1 MSCNTPLKI
10 KQGKN
15 YITVPCRK
23 CMGCRIQKRNYYSML
38 ARFESF
44 SYYQKNLDSS
54 FVTLTYDDEHLP
66 SNGSLSIEES
76 KKFVK
81 RLREHLSRTDFPN
94 KEVISF
100 GRKVRVPDF
109 KFYIAGEYGSD
120 KKTFRP
126 HYHIILFG
134 VNTFIASDF
143 TRRAWKKG
151 NINVSSLNGARIRYC
166 MKYIDK
172 QYDSDIVPDDS
183 FQVPFSTWSKGLG
196 QDFIM
201 NNFRFVIENNGINNG
216 GRIVPLN
223 QYYRRLYGLDSN
235 VDIMDLKKNEI
246 ECALKHN
253 MSLKQYDEWIKFN
266 NELRYVKEARLK
278 GAVSDKYLKIAHDT
292 YIGNSTDVKSDMNI
306 NNLALNALEV

>member
-44 SYYQKNLDSS
+44 TYYQKNLDSS
-54 FVTLTYDDEHLP
+54 FITLTYDDDNLP

-81 RLREHLSRTDFPN
+81 RLREHLSRTDFP
-94 KEVISF
+94 KKKIYMF
-100 GRKVRVPDF
+100 GRERFVPDF
-109 KFYIAGEYGSD
+109 KFYIAGEYGSE
-120 KKTFRP
+120 KNTYRP

-134 VNTFIASDF
+134 VNQFVASDF
-143 TRRAWKKG
+143 ARRAWKKG
-151 NINVSSLNGARIRYC
+151 NIYVSSLNGARIRYC

-172 QYDSDIVPDDS
+172 QYDSDIVPDKS

-201 NNFRFVIENNGINNG
+201 NNFKSVIENNGINNG

-223 QYYRRLYGLDSN
+223 QYYRRLYGLDSI
-235 VDIMDLKKNEI
+235 VDIMDLKKDEI
-246 ECALKHN
+246 EQAIKKN
-253 MSLKQYDEWIKFN
+253 MSLKQYDEWTKYN

-292 YIGNSTDVKSDMNI
+292 YFGSSTDVKSDLNI
-306 NNLALNALEV
+306 EKLTKNALEE

>member
-44 SYYQKNLDSS
+44 TYYQKNLDSS
-54 FVTLTYDDEHLP
+54 FVTLTYDDDNLP
-66 SNGSLSIEES
+66 FNGSLSIEES

-81 RLREHLSRTDFPN
+81 RLREHLSRTDFP
-94 KEVISF
+94 KKKIYMF
-100 GRKVRVPDF
+100 GRERFVPDF
-109 KFYIAGEYGSD
+109 KFYITGEYGSE
-120 KKTFRP
+120 KNTFRP

-134 VNTFIASDF
+134 VNQFIASDF
-143 TRRAWKKG
+143 ARRAWKKG
-151 NINVSSLNGARIRYC
+151 NIYVSSLNGARIRYC

-201 NNFRFVIENNGINNG
+201 NNFKSVIENNGINNG

-235 VDIMDLKKNEI
+235 VNIMDLEKDEI
-246 ECALKHN
+246 EQALKKN
-253 MSLKQYDEWIKFN
+253 MSLKQYDEWTKYN
-266 NELRYVKEARLK
+266 NELRYVKEARFK
-278 GAVSDKYLKIAHDT
+278 GAVSDKYLRIAHDT
-292 YIGNSTDVKSDMNI
+292 YFGSSTDVKSDLNI
-306 NNLALNALEV
+306 EKLTKNALEV

>member
-1 MSCNTPLKI
+1 MSCNTPLKV

-54 FVTLTYDDEHLP
+54 FVTLTYDDDNLP
-66 SNGSLSIEES
+66 ANGSLSIDES

-81 RLREHLSRTDFPN
+81 RLREHLSRSDFPTRF
-94 KEVISF
+94 IQSF
-100 GRKVRVPDF
+100 GRQIEVPDF
-109 KFYIAGEYGSD
+109 KYYICGEYGEE
-120 KKTFRP
+120 TFRP

-143 TRRAWKKG
+143 ARRAWSKG
-151 NINVSSLNGARIRYC
+151 NITVSALNGARIRYC

-172 QYDSDIVPDDS
+172 QFDSDIVPDNS

-201 NNFRFVIENNGINNG
+201 DNFESVLKNNGINNG
-216 GRIVPLN
+216 GVITPLN
-223 QYYRRLYGLDSN
+223 QYYRRLYGIESN
-235 VDIMDLKKNEI
+235 VNIMDLQKEQIELALQKNMNPKKY
-246 ECALKHN
+246 
-253 MSLKQYDEWIKFN
+253 SEWVKYN
-266 NELRYVKEARLK
+266 NELRYVREARLK
-278 GAVSDKYLKIAHDT
+278 GAVSDKYLKIAHYT
-292 YIGNSTDVKSDMNI
+292 YMGNSSDVRSELDI
-306 NNLALNALEV
+306 NNLAKNALEV

>member
-1 MSCNTPLKI
+1 MSCNTPLKV

-44 SYYQKNLDSS
+44 TYYQKNLDSS
-54 FVTLTYDDEHLP
+54 FVTLTYDDDNLP
-66 SNGSLSIEES
+66 VNGSLSIDES

-81 RLREHLSRTDFPN
+81 RLREHLFRSDFPTRF
-94 KEVISF
+94 IQSF
-100 GRKVRVPDF
+100 GRQIEVPDF
-109 KFYIAGEYGSD
+109 KYYICGEYGEE
-120 KKTFRP
+120 TFRP

-143 TRRAWKKG
+143 VRRAWSKG
-151 NINVSSLNGARIRYC
+151 NITVSALNGARIRYC

-172 QYDSDIVPDDS
+172 QFDSDIVPDSS

-201 NNFRFVIENNGINNG
+201 DNFESVLKNNGINNG
-216 GRIVPLN
+216 GVITPLN
-223 QYYRRLYGLDSN
+223 QYYRRLYGIESN
-235 VDIMDLKKNEI
+235 VNIMDLQKEQIELALQKNMNPKKY
-246 ECALKHN
+246 
-253 MSLKQYDEWIKFN
+253 SEWVKYN
-266 NELRYVKEARLK
+266 NELRYVREARLK

-292 YIGNSTDVKSDMNI
+292 YMGNSSDVRSELNI
-306 NNLALNALEV
+306 NNLAKNALEV